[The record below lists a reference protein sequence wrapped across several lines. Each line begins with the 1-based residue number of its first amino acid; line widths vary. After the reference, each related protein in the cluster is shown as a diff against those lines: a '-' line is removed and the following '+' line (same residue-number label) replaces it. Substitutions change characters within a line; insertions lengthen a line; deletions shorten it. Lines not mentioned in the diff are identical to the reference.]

1 MAVTYQAPP
10 SMEFSGKSTGEGCH
24 FLLLTNIWVTSIK
37 NLPAIR
43 ETLVQSLDWVNLLE
57 KGMATHPSI
66 FAWKIH
72 GQRRLVGY
80 SPWGRKELDR
90 TEWETL
96 SLFFFFFILLSTE
109 TLPYVKSLLLHVFLR
124 NSQGISHILS
134 IRVLFYSAQAPT
146 LYYTYLYLIE
156 NLWSKHYHCPFMTIC
171 WQHITQL

>member
-96 SLFFFFFILLSTE
+96 SLFFFFFYPTQHRNLTLCKISLVACISEKLSGHFSYLINKSPFLLCSGSH
-109 TLPYVKSLLLHVFLR
+109 SLLYLLV
-124 NSQGISHILS
+124 SHRESVI
-134 IRVLFYSAQAPT
+134 
-146 LYYTYLYLIE
+146 
-156 NLWSKHYHCPFMTIC
+156 
-171 WQHITQL
+171 